1 MLKPPKRHPSR
12 EELLAYAE
20 SLVDK
25 GVPVSSRIAAHVSRC
40 TRCADEVKGFRASLS
55 FTASAQ
61 ELEPS
66 RDLATQILL
75 AAQQQ
80 KDLQRRRWAFPAPV
94 RFAYMAGIVVGL
106 AVLGVFWFR
115 VMLGTAEERL
125 ADTAIGAPA
134 AVQEM
139 LKLSPAL
146 ERQWMAE
153 VNALADAVRLTPD
166 KAQNDRERFLRRV
179 VDAASADLAAAHDAL
194 RRYPLQARAEQL
206 KRDALDAQRRALRA
220 LFLYQELPAPADT
233 VGPDH

>member
-1 MLKPPKRHPSR
+1 MRPPKRHPSR

-25 GVPVSSRIAAHVSRC
+25 GVPVSQRIAAHVSRC

-75 AAQQQ
+75 AAQQE
-80 KDLQRRRWAFPAPV
+80 KELQRRQWTFSAPV
-94 RFAYMAGIVVGL
+94 RFAYVAGIVLGL
-106 AVLGVFWFR
+106 AVLGVLWFR
-115 VMLGTAEERL
+115 VTLGAADERL
-125 ADTAIGAPA
+125 ADTGIGAPA
-134 AVQEM
+134 AVQDT

-153 VNALADAVRLTPD
+153 VHSLAEAVRLTPE
-166 KAQNDRERFLRRV
+166 KPQNDRERFLRRA
-179 VDAASADLAAAHDAL
+179 VDTASADLAAARDAL
-194 RRYPLQARAEQL
+194 RRYPNLASAETL
-206 KRDALDAQRRALRA
+206 KRDALDAQRQALRA
-220 LFLYQELPAPADT
+220 LFLYQELPAPKGSGDRER
-233 VGPDH
+233 